1 MIAIA
6 DVSLLDF
13 GDMFNIGSLFSG
25 RGLDV
30 QLKCFPVAH
39 IGRDELEIGNR
50 VILPPSILEHL
61 SRASTPS
68 PMLFEV
74 LDLDEVKSQLLLC

>member
-1 MIAIA
+1 
-6 DVSLLDF
+6 
-13 GDMFNIGSLFSG
+13 MFNIGSFFSG

-50 VILPPSILEHL
+50 VILLLSTLDKVRCCSRRLILTGVEN
-61 SRASTPS
+61 SRGCP
-68 PMLFEV
+68 
-74 LDLDEVKSQLLLC
+74 